1 MRPSS
6 AEARAEYKR
15 LVKTERLYLKAAEA
29 SGNKALA
36 QKLRVML
43 KEMEDEGQVLFYD
56 KKRGSDLSVIA
67 QRSRLGNITEAS
79 LNDSIARFKRF
90 VNEFKQKTKSIIPA
104 SVLRRGRYISESEK
118 KLLLEYSGY

>member
-1 MRPSS
+1 M
-6 AEARAEYKR
+6 
-15 LVKTERLYLKAAEA
+15 
-29 SGNKALA
+29 
-36 QKLRVML
+36 
-43 KEMEDEGQVLFYD
+43 
-56 KKRGSDLSVIA
+56 IA
-67 QRSRLGNITEAS
+67 QRARLGNITEAS